1 MKTITAIYISIFLF
15 GIACLYGWINNII
28 TICNYD
34 FGGEIT
40 GMIVV
45 RIIGIAVAPIGAIIG
60 YF

>member
-1 MKTITAIYISIFLF
+1 MKTIAGFYVAVILLGLA
-15 GIACLYGWINNII
+15 GIYGWINNII

>member
-1 MKTITAIYISIFLF
+1 MKTITGFYAAAILLC
-15 GIACLYGWINNII
+15 IAGLYGWINNII

-45 RIIGIAVAPIGAIIG
+45 RIVGIAVAPIGAIIG